1 MDDWS
6 IKDLVGIGADA
17 VLTYV
22 LFSTMGELRAMR
34 QRTDELLGRMI
45 DAVLQMQKDSAQ
57 AAKERHTLY
66 AQLTARNLADDA
78 KGSSQ
83 D

>member
-1 MDDWS
+1 MDEWN

-22 LFSTMGELRAMR
+22 LFSTINELRAMR
-34 QRTDELLGRMI
+34 QRTDELLSRMI
-45 DAVLQMQKDSAQ
+45 DAMLQMQSDNAQ

-66 AQLTARNLADDA
+66 AQITARNLADDMKNA
-78 KGSSQ
+78 P
-83 D
+83 